1 MLPRN
6 CSPADPLTPRPP
18 YQLYET
24 KEQKAALEVRNGLL
38 LFSAIET
45 MVEQSGSSGFVLTPQ
60 TLCRLHELLIRDIYT
75 CAGQF
80 RREDVEIT
88 NNPWQ
93 PPEWQRVPEL
103 VGEMCAYVNANFEK
117 SPIHLAAYL
126 LWRHN
131 WIHPFTGGNGRT
143 SRNVA
148 YLVLSARLGFCLP
161 GKRTIPQQI
170 VENRAAY
177 YQALAAADAAA
188 FNGTINVS
196 QMEAMLSDMLGTQLL
211 SVNEPADSPFPN
223 TRP

>member
-1 MLPRN
+1 
-6 CSPADPLTPRPP
+6 
-18 YQLYET
+18 
-24 KEQKAALEVRNGLL
+24 
-38 LFSAIET
+38 
-45 MVEQSGSSGFVLTPQ
+45 MVEQSGGGFALAPE
-60 TLCRLHELLIRDIYT
+60 LLRRLHEILIRNIYT

-80 RREDVEIT
+80 RQEDVEIT

-93 PPEWQRVPEL
+93 PPEWQRVREL
-103 VGEMCAYVNANFEK
+103 VAEMCAYVNANHGK

-126 LWRHN
+126 MWRHN

-177 YQALAAADAAA
+177 YQALSAGDAAA
-188 FNGTINVS
+188 LSGTIDVS
-196 QMEAMLSDMLGTQLL
+196 QMESMLSDMLAAQLR
-211 SVNEPADSPFPN
+211 SA
-223 TRP
+223 